1 MMLLFIL
8 VIAAT
13 NIVAIDSFDI
23 DVVRRRGNGGAA
35 SWRRQQSTFRNFQY
49 FSSSMTRRASS
60 STDYDT
66 ITNNDAA
73 DATSSGPSSS
83 SYLSNHDIQRIAHGG
98 VAIIPNFLPPHLTH
112 ALRNDAKQLFIL
124 NQFRPDGLTNTALR
138 ANTPE
143 AQGFSVKADRQTF
156 RGGAG
161 WDDSTIG
168 NGNARREF
176 ASLMD
181 TLRCE
186 LAVGLNRPSL
196 MKQNNN
202 DTTNNQQQLQ
212 QQQPRHE
219 MTYNWYEPGAK
230 LGRHLD
236 EHHEETKGVQ
246 GWLRPSRRSV
256 TWLVYLNENWD
267 SSEGGILRCFPR
279 SEKQFFTE
287 TQHDNN
293 NDDGGSN
300 AVQQQQQ
307 QQQQVGA
314 HNGNLQ
320 VGWIKDD
327 ITGYDHPVFL
337 DCFRPSGGAALYR
350 VVANNNNY
358 DNNISLNEQQQ
369 QQQQQEH
376 QTMIQVLSLMDFDVP
391 TQPIEFRKF
400 LLLEVQDKFEQ
411 ISTSRLDKRFVT
423 TNNPNSNNNFTTE
436 DVVRQHQLNGNDDTI
451 IDNDNNSGMT
461 VVDILPTGGT
471 LVLFDSVTLP
481 HLVQE
486 VTGSRQR
493 IAATGW
499 FHEDSQFVLEGI
511 V

>member
-287 TQHDNN
+287 TQYDNN

-300 AVQQQQQ
+300 AMQQQQQQ

-320 VGWIKDD
+320 VGWIND
-327 ITGYDHPVFL
+327 
-337 DCFRPSGGAALYR
+337 GGE
-350 VVANNNNY
+350 
-358 DNNISLNEQQQ
+358 S
-369 QQQQQEH
+369 
-376 QTMIQVLSLMDFDVP
+376 SP
-391 TQPIEFRKF
+391 P
-400 LLLEVQDKFEQ
+400 
-411 ISTSRLDKRFVT
+411 
-423 TNNPNSNNNFTTE
+423 
-436 DVVRQHQLNGNDDTI
+436 
-451 IDNDNNSGMT
+451 
-461 VVDILPTGGT
+461 LPMRGLASPDWLG
-471 LVLFDSVTLP
+471 
-481 HLVQE
+481 
-486 VTGSRQR
+486 R
-493 IAATGW
+493 A
-499 FHEDSQFVLEGI
+499 
-511 V
+511 